1 MHTKN
6 FWLANNLA
14 LLALYGWATWL
25 CSQGQSGHWAV
36 WIAALVLAA
45 HALEIPLAFQ
55 QLKQRAPSPLRV
67 VLGTLLFGFTWWL
80 PAKRG
85 LYAVK

>member
-1 MHTKN
+1 MNTKP
-6 FWLANNLA
+6 FWLAQNLA
-14 LLALYGWATWL
+14 LLGLYAAAASL
-25 CSQGQSGHWAV
+25 CSQGQCGHWAV
-36 WIAALVLAA
+36 WLAALVLAA

-55 QLKQRAPSPLRV
+55 QLKPQAPAPLRV

-85 LYAVK
+85 IYAVK